1 MWAPQVEAGVRGMSP
16 GPSTEA
22 FLLRQAQLTRFW
34 GCLALAGLAVAAQFL
49 DRACTVLLGAP
60 LGCQSVLLLA
70 GFLIALERQASTRL
84 GRAELTERGP
94 LGSAFGTLQFINTF
108 YGSDS

>member
-1 MWAPQVEAGVRGMSP
+1 MWAPQVEAGIRGMSP

-34 GCLALAGLAVAAQFL
+34 GCLALAGLAVAAQYL

-70 GFLIALERQASTRL
+70 GFLIALERQASTCL
-84 GRAELTERGP
+84 GRAELTERGLP
-94 LGSAFGTLQFINTF
+94 GGTFGTLQVT
-108 YGSDS
+108 DTL